1 MEEPTIV
8 LDSPTFIVQRR
19 IHVPSHRVLRT
30 ISNPGVFGAGC
41 VLAADSE
48 GSLRLDEAF
57 RRVDLAP
64 RTTWCSDA
72 RLLSPAGHTIAV
84 VELELGPWSVDDTEV
99 VIRPR
104 ARNPQRWSVRRMR
117 RYFHH
122 AHRRAD
128 DIARLLTQTSSVEV
142 AASRHPWLPSAVLV
156 SILTSTGHEV
166 TGVVPTNV
174 CRTPSERLR

>member
-1 MEEPTIV
+1 MFLEEPIIV

-19 IHVPSHRVLRT
+19 INAPSHRVLRT

-41 VLAADSE
+41 VLAADRE

-57 RRVDLAP
+57 RRIDLAP
-64 RTTWCSDA
+64 RTTWCADA
-72 RLLSPAGHTIAV
+72 RLLVPAGHTIAV
-84 VELELGPWSVDDTEV
+84 VELELGPWSVDDTELL
-99 VIRPR
+99 IRPR

-128 DIARLLTQTSSVEV
+128 DIARLLTRTSSVE
-142 AASRHPWLPSAVLV
+142 AASSRHPWLSAASFV
-156 SILTSTGHEV
+156 SIPTSTG
-166 TGVVPTNV
+166 
-174 CRTPSERLR
+174 R